1 MDLDEKYLLVLS
13 QAAKTRQ
20 LLSGGAVNYGL
31 GVWAKMQ
38 NMCRNWWATQTR
50 TRWQIAMWPWYIDN
64 FN

>member
-38 NMCRNWWATQTR
+38 NMCRN
-50 TRWQIAMWPWYIDN
+50 
-64 FN
+64 

>member
-31 GVWAKMQ
+31 VVWAKMQ
-38 NMCRNWWATQTR
+38 NMSQLMGNSNSNSVTNRDVAVV
-50 TRWQIAMWPWYIDN
+50 Y
-64 FN
+64 